1 LERYNLKI
9 NNLKYFNDFKEEIR
23 NNIGETKVVYTDL
36 DGTML
41 NNKGCLIMDDEGNY
55 YLGAVEQLKNLS
67 SKNIDVVLVS
77 GRNKMQLKYNAQMM
91 NLKNYISEIGS
102 EVVYD
107 LGREVNLTYDKS
119 ILKYDFASLGP
130 DLEAVADLLKKAFP
144 MQIDYKAEW
153 NRYRSTN
160 ILFLGEINLEI
171 ANKLLEENGYGDY
184 VLINNGPTALYPTKL
199 NLNKV
204 YFYNLMPKGID
215 KSSGIKLDKKI
226 RHFSRENCIALGDSL
241 EDLKMAG
248 EVSYF
253 FLMNNN
259 FHEEKDVL
267 KVLPEYENVYISE
280 KKMNRGWAEVI
291 SYLFK

>member
-1 LERYNLKI
+1 MEI

-23 NNIGETKVVYTDL
+23 KNIGGIKVVYTDL
-36 DGTML
+36 DGTIL
-41 NNKGCLIMDDEGNY
+41 NNKGCLIMDDDGNY
-55 YLGAVEQLKNLS
+55 YLEALEQLENLV

-77 GRNKMQLKYNAQMM
+77 GRNRMQLKYNAQMM
-91 NLKNYISEIGS
+91 NLKNYIAEIGS

-107 LGREVNLTYDKS
+107 LGREVNMTYNKS

-130 DLEAVADLLKKAFP
+130 DLEAVVSLLKEEFP

-153 NRYRSTN
+153 NRYRFTN
-160 ILFLGEINLEI
+160 VLFLGHVDLVK
-171 ANKLLEENGYGDY
+171 ANRLLEENGYGDY
-184 VLINNGPTALYPTKL
+184 LLINNGPTALYPT
-199 NLNKV
+199 NLNVDKV

-215 KSSGIKLDKKI
+215 KSSGLKLDKKI
-226 RHFSRENCIALGDSL
+226 RHFSIKNCIALGDSI

-248 EVSYF
+248 EVYYF

-259 FHEEKDVL
+259 LEEEKDIL
-267 KVLPEYENVYISE
+267 EILPDYKNVYISE
-280 KKMNRGWAEVI
+280 KKMNRGWSEII

>member
-1 LERYNLKI
+1 MKI

-23 NNIGETKVVYTDL
+23 SNIGEIKVVYTDL

-55 YLGAVEQLKNLS
+55 YLEALEQLKNLS

-91 NLKNYISEIGS
+91 NLKNYIAEIGS

-107 LGREVNLTYDKS
+107 LGREVHSTYDKS
-119 ILKYDFASLGP
+119 KLKYDFASLGP
-130 DLEAVADLLKKAFP
+130 DLDIVADLLKKAFP
-144 MQIDYKAEW
+144 KQIDYRAEW

-160 ILFLGEINLEI
+160 ILFLGEINLEK
-171 ANKLLEENGYGDY
+171 ANKLLEENGYGDS
-184 VLINNGPTALYPTKL
+184 VLINNGPTALYPTNL
-199 NLNKV
+199 NLNKM
-204 YFYNLMPKGID
+204 YFYNLMPKGVD
-215 KSSGIKLDKKI
+215 KSSGLKLDKEI
-226 RHFSRENCIALGDSL
+226 RHFSKENCIALGDSL

-259 FHEEKDVL
+259 FQEEKDIL
-267 KVLPEYENVYISE
+267 EVLPGYENVYISE
-280 KKMNRGWAEVI
+280 KKMNRGWAEII
-291 SYLFK
+291 SYLFN